1 MQLIPRMLVLSCF
14 VAALYQ
20 WFWLLIIFTNLVT
33 MWEKVGFAYRTS
45 VGESGLFIFFVAS
58 AGLISL
64 CFVSRRGL
72 PVGSLWR
79 AVAAAVMCA
88 LAVGAALLGLAVCA
102 PCIEIADR

>member
-1 MQLIPRMLVLSCF
+1 MRLIPRILVLACF

-33 MWEKVGFAYRTS
+33 MWEKVGFAYGTS
-45 VGESGLFIFFVAS
+45 VGASGLFVFFVAT

-64 CFVSRRGL
+64 CIVSRRGL

-79 AVAAAVMCA
+79 PVAATVMCA
-88 LAVGAALLGLAVCA
+88 LAAGAALLALAVCT

>member
-1 MQLIPRMLVLSCF
+1 MRLIPRILVLFCF

-20 WFWLLIIFTNLVT
+20 WFGLLIIFTNLVT
-33 MWEKVGFAYRTS
+33 MWEKVGFTYRTT
-45 VGESGLFIFFVAS
+45 VGESSLFVFFVAS

-79 AVAAAVMCA
+79 PVAAMVICA
-88 LAVGAALLGLAVCA
+88 LAAGVVLLALAVCT
-102 PCIEIADR
+102 PCIDIADR